1 MSIRKRSP
9 RSYQVRVSGFPAQTA
24 PTREAAE
31 KIELDLRRRRALGH
45 LYEAPPVTVGEA
57 IDGLL
62 ARLEATRNLSDKSRA
77 YNKQSAKFW
86 EPLRATTLP
95 ALRRAR
101 VEDVVAER
109 ALAHPRSAKNELE
122 FLKRVLHD
130 AKGRGQR
137 VDDAIFEIRP
147 IKHRPRKGRALTV
160 AQLQE
165 LASWCPENV
174 SRLILLAGQVGC
186 RQNVWFN
193 LTRDLV
199 DLASGTLTIPA
210 QLAKSRRE
218 HRIYLTDLELDLL
231 REQIA
236 TLPAGTELVFTTP
249 EGKQWTANRFRDRV
263 WLKAVKAATE
273 NDPEKR
279 ADGKSA
285 FDGFTFHMLRHTA
298 ASLMALAGM
307 DPAVAAERLEHND
320 GGALFHKTY
329 RHLYEGEKRTQ
340 ARRLEALVRAE
351 MDKEWTQNDEEPAE
365 GLHSVDSEDGRYW
378 ARTSDPQ
385 LVELVLSQLS

>member
-1 MSIRKRSP
+1 VSIRKRGS
-9 RSYQVRVSGFPAQTA
+9 RSYQVRVNGFPAQTA

-31 KIELDLRRRRALGH
+31 KIDLDLKRRRALGH
-45 LYEAPPVTVGEA
+45 LYEAPPVTLGEA

-62 ARLEATRNLSDKSRA
+62 ARLEATRNPSDKSRA
-77 YNKQSAKFW
+77 YNKQSSKFW
-86 EPLRATTLP
+86 EPLRETKVP

-101 VEDVVAER
+101 IEDMVTER
-109 ALAHPRSAKNELE
+109 ARAHSRSAKNELE

-137 VDDAIFEIRP
+137 VDDAIFEIDP

-160 AQLQE
+160 TQLQE

-174 SRLILLAGQVGC
+174 ARLILLAGQVGC

-193 LTRDLV
+193 LTDEMVELER
-199 DLASGTLTIPA
+199 GTLTIPA

-231 REQIA
+231 RGQMA
-236 TLPAGTELVFTTP
+236 SRPSRGGFVFTTV
-249 EGKQWTANRFRDRV
+249 EGKQWAANRFRDRV
-263 WLKAVKAATE
+263 WVKAVEAAAK
-273 NDPEKR
+273 NDPDKR
-279 ADGKSA
+279 GDGTSV

-329 RHLYEGEKRTQ
+329 RHLYEGEKRAQ
-340 ARRLEALVRAE
+340 ARRLEALVRSE
-351 MDKEWTQNDEEPAE
+351 MDEEWTQNHAEPAE
-365 GLHSVDSEDGRYW
+365 GLHCADSEDGRYW